1 MTAYVVFIRESE
13 IHTPEE
19 MEKYQS
25 TQTDPSQYHLKPLA
39 VYGAMETI
47 EGNPAD
53 GIVVLEFP
61 TLEDARA
68 WYFSP
73 EYQAAAKHR
82 QLAADYRGFIV
93 EGFTPPGG

>member
-1 MTAYVVFIRESE
+1 MPAYVVFIRESE

-19 MEKYQS
+19 MAKYQQRQS
-25 TQTDPSQYHLKPLA
+25 DPRQYNLKPLA

-47 EGNPAD
+47 EGEPAD
-53 GIVVLEFP
+53 GLVVLEFP
-61 TLEDARA
+61 TVEDARA

-73 EYQAAAKHR
+73 EYQEASKHR

-93 EGFTPPGG
+93 EGYAPPAQ